1 MWSDVMIIMIYISQ
15 KKRRPFGKNSEGALY
30 IIKDNTK
37 TIVIAMNEGEARDDA
52 WYHVIMNGKNAR
64 QFKTLELEHQRITST
79 KKIIR
84 HYIEALMSIG
94 YRYHLISQSFQH
106 WCLIDIFY

>member
-1 MWSDVMIIMIYISQ
+1 
-15 KKRRPFGKNSEGALY
+15 
-30 IIKDNTK
+30 
-37 TIVIAMNEGEARDDA
+37 
-52 WYHVIMNGKNAR
+52 MNGKNAR

-106 WCLIDIFY
+106 